1 MVGTVAAQPSMR
13 HWVAVVGGACA
24 LLLAV
29 LLGGYLLIRGDLPDQ
44 VASHWGTDGVDATS
58 SPASFVAMTAA
69 LQVGGCLLLG
79 VVAAVLPTES
89 RQTLGVVAVGMS
101 AFFTVA
107 LGGSVF
113 AQRGVTNPHS
123 ATVGGWLALGFAAAV
138 PAAGLAWW
146 LLPAVVP
153 PADERRE
160 PPSAAADD
168 SPEVVPPWSAPVPA
182 GSGGY
187 VVAGLLALLAV
198 GLATTPAR
206 WVAVPVILLVL
217 AGVLAMSRARL
228 EIGSDGIRVR
238 SLSVITWLRADPATI
253 ASASADSVSPL
264 GDFGG
269 YGLRYSLRGKGF
281 VTCSGPALVLRVPH
295 GADIFISIA
304 DADLPDALAAV
315 RRLLSAATNLG

>member
-1 MVGTVAAQPSMR
+1 M
-13 HWVAVVGGACA
+13 
-24 LLLAV
+24 
-29 LLGGYLLIRGDLPDQ
+29 
-44 VASHWGTDGVDATS
+44 DATS

-69 LQVGGCLLLG
+69 LQVGTCLLLG

-123 ATVGGWLALGFAAAV
+123 AIVGGWLALGFAAAV

-198 GLATTPAR
+198 GLATTAGALGGGAR
-206 WVAVPVILLVL
+206 HPPRPRRG
-217 AGVLAMSRARL
+217 AG
-228 EIGSDGIRVR
+228 D
-238 SLSVITWLRADPATI
+238 DPGAAGDRERRHTGA
-253 ASASADSVSPL
+253 ASA
-264 GDFGG
+264 
-269 YGLRYSLRGKGF
+269 
-281 VTCSGPALVLRVPH
+281 
-295 GADIFISIA
+295 
-304 DADLPDALAAV
+304 
-315 RRLLSAATNLG
+315 